1 MPEDP
6 SKIIRPSDSRTDP
19 DFDPDADPGA
29 DPHTD
34 PDADPGAED
43 IAAQLEALGAETDT
57 ERAVKR
63 ILPWVV
69 SLGIHV
75 AMVILGFL
83 VTWTVVMLQRDEEP
97 VLIVADF
104 NATNYEPLARLNV
117 EKQLLTQEL
126 VQDRVETDTTEDRLE
141 DRPELEIDPIEL
153 MSGAPADS
161 ALARFTPDETEGSAS
176 FVGLTSTNARRIVY
190 VIDASGSMI
199 PWLPFVVEE
208 LARSLDG
215 LASSQEF
222 KVIFFSR
229 NEAIVV
235 PPPNRMS
242 SGTEAAKQRVLSW
255 IDENVIPAGL
265 SNPLPAIDRALGF
278 EPDAIFLLSSNITG
292 SGEYE
297 IDKADLLR
305 LLDQLNPVQADGHR
319 ATQINCVQFLDPDE
333 RLQTLREIA
342 ARHGGP
348 KGYKFLDREEL
359 GLQSP

>member
-1 MPEDP
+1 MERHAVPDDP
-6 SKIIRPSDSRTDP
+6 SKTRRLSGGEDD
-19 DFDPDADPGA
+19 DADPAASGR
-29 DPHTD
+29 
-34 PDADPGAED
+34 PGPAD
-43 IAAQLEALGAETDT
+43 IAAQLAALGVETET
-57 ERAVKR
+57 ERAVRR
-63 ILPWVV
+63 IVPWVV

-75 AMVILGFL
+75 ALVLLGFL
-83 VTWTVVMLQRDEEP
+83 LTWTVVMLQDDKEP

-104 NATNYEPLARLNV
+104 NATRYEPLARLDV

-126 VQDRVETDTTEDRLE
+126 VQDRIETETMEDRLD
-141 DRPELEIDPIEL
+141 DRPEIEIDPIEL
-153 MSGAPADS
+153 MSGAPTDA
-161 ALARFTPDETEGSAS
+161 ALARFAPDEAEASAS

-235 PPPNRMS
+235 PPPTRMS
-242 SGTEAAKQRVLSW
+242 SATDAEKQRVLAW
-255 IDENVIPAGL
+255 IDDNVIPAGL

-305 LLDQLNPVQADGHR
+305 LLDQLNPVDDDTGR
-319 ATQINCVQFLDPDE
+319 RTTQINCVQFLDPDE
-333 RLQTLREIA
+333 KLQTLREIA
-342 ARHGGP
+342 RLHGGP

-359 GLQSP
+359 GLKAP